1 MEMVPY
7 DGDDYGVYGN
17 VDIITG
23 KVSFI
28 GTRKE
33 AEAERDRNQAVI
45 NIREAYDLLIEILQ
59 KYLDLKEEHYSIIA
73 LWIIGTY
80 LHDEFQSFPYLFF
93 NAMRGSGKSRTLR
106 LVCTLSK
113 DGMIMASPTEATL
126 FRTSGTL
133 GIDEF
138 EGVANKDKQ
147 AVRELLNGAYKKGI
161 KIIRMKK
168 KKVLGQEEQVA
179 EEFEPYRPILLA
191 NIYGM
196 DEVLGD
202 RCLTLILEKSDNP
215 LKTRLVEDFETN
227 EIIKKVCIILN
238 QCSLCSV
245 VMQKNI
251 YSDWNNY
258 ISDRYKTTLTTLHT
272 YNTYT
277 TQTTQNLKN
286 DEIFNKIHDTEI
298 IGRNLELF
306 LPIFFLANLIS
317 KEVFDRTLLIAK
329 GITQEKRHDEEMES
343 IDVMVYDFISRQ
355 DAGLI
360 FRSINDL
367 VNEFR
372 QFSNESYEW
381 LNAKWFGRALKRLNL
396 VLEKKRVGRGIEVIL
411 NVPKSKEKLKIFKK
425 DDDKKEVAKC

>member
-1 MEMVPY
+1 MVPY